1 VFVKIKAIEN
11 RKGLSMAKNVVVVDR
26 KFIIVMFLVCL
37 AIGAGFAFIYSELD
51 ARFNVLES
59 DYATLQAQMNQL
71 TGLVG
76 SLHQSNVKNL
86 TAVQIYN
93 RTSDSVVLVSCT
105 LSNGSIVEGSGFV
118 YSLYLNGSGGYII
131 TNNHVVEDT
140 TSQSVTFYNGTSVP
154 ATVIG
159 TDVYSDLAVVRVNSL
174 PKQVQPL
181 ILGNSTQLMVG
192 EPVYAIGNPFG
203 LSGTMTAGIV
213 SQVGRV
219 ITLSDL
225 GVPPPYGNYQMVD
238 LIQTDAAINPG
249 NSGSPLLD
257 NLGLVVGM
265 TFAIQTAGG
274 VNGFIG
280 VGYAIPS
287 MLIYR
292 VIRSLISNGSY
303 SHPYMGI
310 GYNPNY
316 VGGLLITSVNNTG
329 PAHNAG
335 LQPGDIITKVDSL
348 TVSRA
353 EDLIV
358 YLELYKSPGDV
369 IQLTVVR
376 NNNFS
381 SPLNISL
388 TLGARPR

>member
-1 VFVKIKAIEN
+1 
-11 RKGLSMAKNVVVVDR
+11 
-26 KFIIVMFLVCL
+26 
-37 AIGAGFAFIYSELD
+37 
-51 ARFNVLES
+51 
-59 DYATLQAQMNQL
+59 MNQL

-93 RTSDSVVLVSCT
+93 LTSDSVVLVSCT
-105 LSNGSIVEGSGFV
+105 LSNGSVVEGSGFV
-118 YSLYLNGSGGYII
+118 YRLYLNGSGGYII
-131 TNNHVVEDT
+131 TNNHVVENT

-174 PKQVQPL
+174 PKQAQPL

-265 TFAIQTAGG
+265 TFAIETAGG

-287 MLIYR
+287 MIIYR
-292 VIRSLISNGSY
+292 VIPSLIANGSY

-335 LQPGDIITKVDSL
+335 LQPGDIITKVDGL
-348 TVSRA
+348 TISRPQ
-353 EDLIV
+353 DLIV